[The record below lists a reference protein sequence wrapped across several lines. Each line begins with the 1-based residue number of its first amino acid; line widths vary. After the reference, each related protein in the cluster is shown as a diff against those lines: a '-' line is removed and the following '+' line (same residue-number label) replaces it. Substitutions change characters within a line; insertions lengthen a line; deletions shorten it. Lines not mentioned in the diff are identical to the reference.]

1 MSSLLE
7 VGITGLQAAQMGLTT
22 TGQNITNASTPGFH
36 RQQIVQS
43 ANVPLST
50 GSGFLGQGTNVQ
62 TVKRAYSQ
70 YLDNQVQSA
79 QTQSSYLDAYSS
91 QISQIDNMLADPT
104 VGLSPALQT
113 FFTGVSDVAANPS
126 SVPSRQSMLSDAQA
140 MVTSFQ
146 TLNQRLV
153 DMRTGV
159 NSQVTSSVAQINAY
173 AQQLASLNQNIV
185 LAQASANGQPANDL
199 LDQRDNL
206 VSQLNQLVNVS
217 VVKQSD
223 GSYNLF
229 IGQGQALVVGQ
240 QAFGLVAQPEA
251 QNPAEMGVAYQSNGG
266 TVPISDSS
274 LNGGSLGGLL
284 SFRSQTLD
292 PAQNQLGL
300 VAIGLAQN
308 FNDQSRLGQDLN
320 GNLGS
325 YFFNVRGTN
334 GISGANPTPAANVV
348 ADTNNAVLTPA
359 GSPTVLL
366 SNVSNVTSSDYTL
379 SYSAAGYTLT
389 RQSDNT
395 TLFAN
400 VAAAPGTVLP
410 GMPVDG
416 LTITAPT
423 AAPAAGDQWLIQPS
437 FDGAQDIGV
446 AITDTSK
453 IAAAAPIATAA
464 ATTNTGS
471 ATISAGT
478 VNAPPPTNANL
489 QDNVTISFINP
500 THFSVTDNTTA
511 TVLAANVVYNPA
523 AGATLSYNGWTAQIQ
538 GAPATADSFTVGP
551 NTGGVSDNRNALLLA
566 GLQTQN
572 TLVGGTAT
580 YQSTYSQMVSSV
592 GVTASEINVAS
603 QAQTTLVTQTT
614 QTQQSLSGVNLDEEA
629 ANLLS
634 YQQAYQASGK
644 MMQIA
649 STLFDTLLNLG
660 Q

>member
-634 YQQAYQASGK
+634 YQQA
-644 MMQIA
+644 
-649 STLFDTLLNLG
+649 
-660 Q
+660 